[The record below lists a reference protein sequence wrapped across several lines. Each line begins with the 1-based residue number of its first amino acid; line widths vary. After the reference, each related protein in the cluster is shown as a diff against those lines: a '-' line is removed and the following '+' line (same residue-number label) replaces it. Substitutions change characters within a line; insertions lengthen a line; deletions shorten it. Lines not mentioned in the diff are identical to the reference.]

1 MNEQD
6 LVLRAKRGDQGAF
19 EQLVLNHQNK
29 VYSLA
34 LRLTGDREEAADLR
48 GDDPPAAPVYTAAS
62 PLWLAAPWESLYL
75 HWLQAEILYFQAE
88 YGRYE
93 NARAQF
99 NSLYLSWHAALIRGA
114 RPRGN
119 GNLRF

>member
-1 MNEQD
+1 MTAREAID
-6 LVLRAKRGDQGAF
+6 RADALLPNAVPEAEK
-19 EQLVLNHQNK
+19 
-29 VYSLA
+29 
-34 LRLTGDREEAADLR
+34 LRLLAELDGRLREEAADLR
-48 GDDPPAAPVYTAAS
+48 GDEPPAAPVCTAAS